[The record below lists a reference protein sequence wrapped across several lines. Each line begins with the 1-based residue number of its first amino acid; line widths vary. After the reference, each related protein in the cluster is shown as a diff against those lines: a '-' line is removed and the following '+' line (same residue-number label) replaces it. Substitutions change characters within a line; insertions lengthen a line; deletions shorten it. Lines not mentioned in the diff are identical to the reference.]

1 MSAQNNI
8 DPVLARQLKKEGLT
22 DPSEVP
28 DLETWGRILQRV
40 SEYYRHVSED
50 RDRLSRSIETSTEE
64 MTELHRRLEGER
76 QRLRAVVMA
85 FADALG
91 VFRDVVTPKKNRD
104 VEEATSA
111 VSQAKMKFAG
121 RLKEILT
128 SEPQSPTGGAA
139 STSEVENLG
148 RDFLAL
154 ADQLVRLIR
163 ETAER
168 ASLKKELEVAGAV
181 QQLLLPE
188 HDLIERPF
196 AKVAAY
202 YRPAAECGGDWWAA
216 HDLADGRFLVVI
228 GDVTGHGIASA
239 IITGAA
245 KAACDLAMSLHRNGL
260 KCEDLLKLMNAAIHG
275 AARQRLLMT
284 CVAGIIDPR
293 SKTLWVANA
302 GHAFPYL
309 VREQNGGYE
318 ITPIV
323 THGAPLGANQ
333 DSVYATTQTQLK
345 PGDILVWYT
354 DGLLECEEERGE
366 QFGEKRLKATLQH
379 AARWHAP
386 AIRDSIAHALTRF
399 ASGHPQKDDITLVVA
414 RMNI

>member
-1 MSAQNNI
+1 MSAVNTI
-8 DPVLARQLKKEGLT
+8 DSVLARQLKKEGLA
-22 DPSEVP
+22 DVGAVP

-40 SEYYRHVSED
+40 SEYYKHVAED

-76 QRLRAVVMA
+76 QRLRAVVSA

-91 VFRDVVTPKKNRD
+91 VFREVVTPRGNRD
-104 VEEATSA
+104 VEEATSQ
-111 VSQAKMKFAG
+111 VSQAKMKFAT

-128 SEPQSPTGGAA
+128 SEPQSSEGGS

-148 RDFLAL
+148 RDFLTL
-154 ADQLVRLIR
+154 ADSLVRLIR

-168 ASLKKELEVAGAV
+168 ATLKKELEVAGAV

-196 AKVAAY
+196 AKVAAF
-202 YRPAAECGGDWWAA
+202 YRPASECGGDWWAA
-216 HDLADGRFLVVI
+216 HDLADGRYLIVV

-245 KAACDLAMSLHRNGL
+245 KAACDLAMSLRRNGL
-260 KCEDLLKLMNAAIHG
+260 KCEELLRLMNAAIHG

-284 CVAGIIDPR
+284 CIAAIIDPR
-293 SKTLWVANA
+293 SRSISVANA
-302 GHAFPYL
+302 GHGFPYL
-309 VREQNGGYE
+309 VREQNGTHE

-323 THGAPLGANQ
+323 CHGAPLGANQ
-333 DSVYATTQTQLK
+333 DSVYSSVQTRLN
-345 PGDILVWYT
+345 PGDVLVWYT
-354 DGLLECEEERGE
+354 DGLVECEDERGE
-366 QFGEKRLKATLQH
+366 HFGEKRLKATLQH

-386 AIRDSIAHALTRF
+386 AIRDSVAHAITRF
-399 ASGHPQKDDITLVVA
+399 ASGRPQKDDITFVVA
-414 RMNI
+414 RMNA